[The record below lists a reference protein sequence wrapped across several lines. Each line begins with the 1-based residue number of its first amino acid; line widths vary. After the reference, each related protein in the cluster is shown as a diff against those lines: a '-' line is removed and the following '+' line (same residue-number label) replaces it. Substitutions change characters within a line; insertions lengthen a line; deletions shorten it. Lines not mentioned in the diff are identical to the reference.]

1 MTARS
6 SDGEALVIQQAFD
19 PEDHV
24 DVLLAIQAVPAWTLH
39 RLQHRKFGLP
49 VTQDE
54 GLQIRQPT
62 DFADA
67 IEPLL
72 GGGCGLCRG
81 CVARHVAAL
90 SGGGRRYRSSFQRNP
105 IEVWVRECG
114 SRDHSP
120 PRDFLSRLRRRW
132 MKRTGVPVKS
142 NFARS

>member
-1 MTARS
+1 MATRS
-6 SDGEALVIQQAFD
+6 RDGEALVIQQAFD

-24 DVLLAIQAVPAWTLH
+24 DVLLAIEAVPARALH

-54 GLQIRQPT
+54 GLQIRQPA
-62 DFADA
+62 DLADA

-72 GGGCGLCRG
+72 RGGLCRG
-81 CVARHVAAL
+81 CVAWHVAAL

-105 IEVWVRECG
+105 IEVCVRECG

>member
-1 MTARS
+1 MATRS

-24 DVLLAIQAVPAWTLH
+24 DVLLAIEAVPAWTLH

-54 GLQIRQPT
+54 GLQIRQPA
-62 DFADA
+62 DLADA

-72 GGGCGLCRG
+72 GGGLCRG
-81 CVARHVAAL
+81 CVARHLAVL
-90 SGGGRRYRSSFQRNP
+90 SGGGRRYRSSFHGNP
-105 IEVWVRECG
+105 VEACAVERVRG
-114 SRDHSP
+114 VHSSP